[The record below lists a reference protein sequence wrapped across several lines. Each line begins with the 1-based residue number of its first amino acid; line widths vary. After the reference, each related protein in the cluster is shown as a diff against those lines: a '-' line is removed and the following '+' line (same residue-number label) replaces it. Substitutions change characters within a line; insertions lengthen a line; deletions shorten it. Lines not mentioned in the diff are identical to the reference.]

1 MADEGKPEEG
11 KTKKE
16 GKKLLPGISWIPLD
30 GIVLV
35 VVPFIVFVLL
45 FLHLMGFLPPQP
57 VVVHVI
63 DSGIADS
70 GETAEEAELTDETD
84 SGLSEVV
91 PMETTT
97 GEGETPV
104 PDGAADGMD
113 DATTQ
118 TASDDAAEVTED
130 LPDEPPVD
138 RGATEPP
145 PAITEPVE
153 SATQSEAVQ
162 DKKIKQLAKVYEQMN
177 ASSVAAIVTNM
188 SDVEAIDILSN
199 MKPRN
204 AAKVLAS
211 LDPERAAALSLMLAR

>member
-11 KTKKE
+11 KTNKE
-16 GKKLLPGISWIPLD
+16 GKKLLPGISWVPLD

-70 GETAEEAELTDETD
+70 GETVEEAELTDGTD
-84 SGLSEVV
+84 SGRSEVV

-104 PDGAADGMD
+104 PEGPADGMVG
-113 DATTQ
+113 ATTRA
-118 TASDDAAEVTED
+118 ASEDAAETADE
-130 LPDEPPVD
+130 LPDELPVD
-138 RGATEPP
+138 GESPESAVTQ
-145 PAITEPVE
+145 PVE
-153 SATQSEAVQ
+153 QTTQSEAVQ
-162 DKKIKQLAKVYEQMN
+162 DQKIKQLAKVYEQMN